1 MRKKIRYNSLRILM
15 VLVWL
20 CQALAPGFS
29 VAAQETPP
37 DSLSPPSSAPFKPE
51 WIARDFDDTTA
62 TPLLSSTSTENAP
75 LAPAQIACDGD
86 IHDLIVNGGFER
98 SEGWY
103 GEATGDAIIG
113 YDSTFANSGER
124 SLKLVGA
131 ADAALLAWQTVDFP
145 AQVDQAVF
153 YYSIHQDRIDDGD
166 ELYFLVYDTETD
178 EGLGWAP
185 MSAASPDIWF
195 GNPGLSFSAILT
207 DVVGKT
213 VDIMFFAVMDDADH
227 TTYHIDDVSLEVCM
241 PSFGTPSLTNNGF
254 EDGESP
260 WLLEGDAVLDTG
272 QAHDGSA
279 SVKLGGYPGSDSQVR
294 ALSLPDVSQRITP
307 SQHPSVAA
315 QGEAVRVPLKVITS
329 TASSTSTEDASTS
342 HPLDLDRL
350 LEDSYSSLSPPVS
363 SNSLQQGGE
372 QVLQNPGFETG
383 TWSPWHTYNSPYLVY
398 NAGRGLWS
406 AHLGGYNYA
415 NEQFWQTISIPSNAT
430 EVYFEFW
437 YALGTNEFMMGYDYF
452 CVAIWD
458 SSDTYFDDCA
468 DFAYAGDMY
477 WTRAA
482 YVLTQIQA
490 MAGKTVNFSFIVQT
504 SPLYP
509 SQAWVDDTAF
519 YIVAPSSPPEASFS
533 ASPTSGEAPLTVSF
547 SDTSTGDITS
557 WSWDFGDGG
566 SSTLQNP
573 THIYDSAGTYT
584 AELTVTGPGGS
595 DSAEQTITVESSS
608 YGYGMVSQAFTIAP
622 DTRQLK
628 LDFWLGAV
636 TDTDPNDEIY
646 AVLYNADF
654 SEVLG
659 GWQVSP
665 IPGYWVPSTWWTSL
679 NLYKIPVDP
688 SWHGQSVN
696 LAFMSVNDAHAPH
709 SAFWVD
715 DVTLMQCPESPYVSN
730 SYIRADVDGEDG
742 TFVIGTTGGDP
753 DTSNDDDL
761 ELLYGFE
768 ANGYSFPWSS
778 ITTLRVVSGTETTDY
793 VLSNVLPIVAPHQEG
808 EAVITQ
814 WRIDGVDVKQSIS
827 LAPNPHTNEENMV
840 QIAYEV
846 ENGSSNVYDVGLRSL
861 LDVKIGENDGAPY
874 FVPGAAYGNLIHET
888 NFTGDDVPAYWK
900 AFESP
905 TFDATYLR
913 GQGILRGGEA
923 TPPDRMV
930 IAEWPSLGDT
940 VWDYSI
946 QAGQVVT
953 ADSAVALYWN
963 PTPLYYAES
972 ARFVTYYGLAGRGG
986 GQTWLDAPASVA
998 CGDLE
1003 FDVVQ
1008 WVNNDT
1014 GSTLTGGQST
1024 LTLPD
1029 DVSLVHGED
1038 ASKAWADIPPGEA
1051 RSVQWRVAA
1060 TGDIAS
1066 TATIQAEATF
1076 SGGVTRAASVQVAI
1090 PHCETQLK
1098 QPSNLEAYP
1107 GVGSIS
1113 LRWEPSPSPGVEG
1126 YHVYRKAGGTFT
1138 RITTTPVRNT
1148 SYRDHDDTLAE
1159 GETYTY
1165 YITAV
1170 AGSDESDPS
1179 NEAKA
1184 VFGQLSLSI
1193 PSVYAG
1199 QGTTATVPINIANA
1213 DGLRI
1218 SSMGIS
1224 MTYSTTLLS
1233 LIGVRRAPLGRDY
1246 AFSDN
1251 ELRTGTVK
1259 IAFAGVGS
1267 PLRGE
1272 GTLLWLD
1279 FEVIGGGPGDQDSL
1293 HFEEDTVIRV
1303 LKEGSDDA
1311 VEADLFLQ
1319 DGQITI
1325 QRNFQL
1331 GDIDGSGKVDEE
1343 DGAKALRIAVGISK
1357 ATAKEFSA
1365 GDVNGDG
1372 RVNSA
1377 DVVLIMRMA
1386 VGLDVTPDSQTRR
1399 TAQAATDTPVTLS
1412 VEGGRGL
1419 QGGTA
1424 WVPINVDNAAD
1435 IAGGD
1440 LTLYYDPNVLEPV
1453 QDTWGNVSVQMGTIA
1468 EGYNFQAA
1476 GHSAEPGEVRISV
1489 VQNQEYEKNNTGL
1502 PGGSGALVKVQ
1513 FTIKRSAPDGATPVT
1528 LASAQLNDAYG
1539 QDFVS
1544 ALQCPVDVIPGQ
1556 VLVGSSYMEQ
1566 IFLPLVMRGNR

>member
-1 MRKKIRYNSLRILM
+1 M
-15 VLVWL
+15 
-20 CQALAPGFS
+20 
-29 VAAQETPP
+29 
-37 DSLSPPSSAPFKPE
+37 
-51 WIARDFDDTTA
+51 
-62 TPLLSSTSTENAP
+62 
-75 LAPAQIACDGD
+75 
-86 IHDLIVNGGFER
+86 
-98 SEGWY
+98 
-103 GEATGDAIIG
+103 
-113 YDSTFANSGER
+113 
-124 SLKLVGA
+124 
-131 ADAALLAWQTVDFP
+131 
-145 AQVDQAVF
+145 
-153 YYSIHQDRIDDGD
+153 
-166 ELYFLVYDTETD
+166 
-178 EGLGWAP
+178 
-185 MSAASPDIWF
+185 
-195 GNPGLSFSAILT
+195 
-207 DVVGKT
+207 
-213 VDIMFFAVMDDADH
+213 
-227 TTYHIDDVSLEVCM
+227 
-241 PSFGTPSLTNNGF
+241 
-254 EDGESP
+254 
-260 WLLEGDAVLDTG
+260 
-272 QAHDGSA
+272 
-279 SVKLGGYPGSDSQVR
+279 
-294 ALSLPDVSQRITP
+294 
-307 SQHPSVAA
+307 
-315 QGEAVRVPLKVITS
+315 
-329 TASSTSTEDASTS
+329 
-342 HPLDLDRL
+342 
-350 LEDSYSSLSPPVS
+350 
-363 SNSLQQGGE
+363 
-372 QVLQNPGFETG
+372 
-383 TWSPWHTYNSPYLVY
+383 
-398 NAGRGLWS
+398 
-406 AHLGGYNYA
+406 
-415 NEQFWQTISIPSNAT
+415 
-430 EVYFEFW
+430 
-437 YALGTNEFMMGYDYF
+437 
-452 CVAIWD
+452 
-458 SSDTYFDDCA
+458 
-468 DFAYAGDMY
+468 
-477 WTRAA
+477 
-482 YVLTQIQA
+482 
-490 MAGKTVNFSFIVQT
+490 
-504 SPLYP
+504 
-509 SQAWVDDTAF
+509 
-519 YIVAPSSPPEASFS
+519 
-533 ASPTSGEAPLTVSF
+533 
-547 SDTSTGDITS
+547 
-557 WSWDFGDGG
+557 
-566 SSTLQNP
+566 QNP
-573 THIYDSAGTYT
+573 THTYDSAGTYT

-608 YGYGMVSQAFTIAP
+608 YGYGRVSQTFTIAP

-628 LDFWLGAV
+628 LDFWIRAV

-659 GWQVSP
+659 WWQVSP
-665 IPGYWVPSTWWTSL
+665 IPGYWAPSTWWTSL

-742 TFVIGTTGGDP
+742 TFVIGTIGGDP

-840 QIAYEV
+840 QIAYDV

-972 ARFVTYYGLAGRGG
+972 ARFVTYYGLAGHGG

-1024 LTLPD
+1024 LTLPAG
-1029 DVSLVHGED
+1029 VSLVHGED

-1090 PHCETQLK
+1090 PHCETQLDK
-1098 QPSNLEAYP
+1098 PTGLEAYP

-1113 LRWEPSPSPGVEG
+1113 LRWEPSPSPGMEG

-1179 NEAKA
+1179 NEAEA
-1184 VFGQLSLSI
+1184 VFGQLSLAI
-1193 PSVYAG
+1193 PPVYASP
-1199 QGTTATVPINIANA
+1199 GTTVTVPINIANA

-1218 SSMGIS
+1218 GAIDIFLDYP
-1224 MTYSTTLLS
+1224 TDLLS
-1233 LIGVRRAPLGRDY
+1233 LEPEGVQSTPLSEDYLFKAESDSGVVAVHLASGDAPLY
-1246 AFSDN
+1246 
-1251 ELRTGTVK
+1251 
-1259 IAFAGVGS
+1259 
-1267 PLRGE
+1267 GE
-1272 GTLLWLD
+1272 GTLLNLV
-1279 FEVIGGGPGDQDSL
+1279 FEVIGSIGKTGELRFDKDETAIYST
-1293 HFEEDTVIRV
+1293 EDLNNPVP
-1303 LKEGSDDA
+1303 SA
-1311 VEADLFLQ
+1311 LQ
-1319 DGQITI
+1319 DGQITVR
-1325 QRNFQL
+1325 RNFKL
-1331 GDIDGSGKVDEE
+1331 GDLSGDGKIRANDV
-1343 DGAKALRIAVGISK
+1343 AIALLIAVGKIKPTEEQS
-1357 ATAKEFSA
+1357 SA
-1365 GDVNGDG
+1365 GNVNGDDYI
-1372 RVNSA
+1372 NSA
-1377 DVVLIMRMA
+1377 DVVRILHMIDTIPSRQTRMA
-1386 VGLDVTPDSQTRR
+1386 AR
-1399 TAQAATDTPVTLS
+1399 AATDTPVTLS
-1412 VEGGRGL
+1412 VEDGRGL

-1424 WVPINVDNAAD
+1424 YVSINVDNAAD

-1440 LTLYYDPNVLEPV
+1440 LTINYDPDVLE
-1453 QDTWGNVSVQMGTIA
+1453 IA
-1468 EGYNFQAA
+1468 EPYAEAVQKTDMIQAFELKA
-1476 GHSAEPGEVRISV
+1476 HSNQPGV
-1489 VQNQEYEKNNTGL
+1489 VKIALATAQTL
-1502 PGGSGALVKVQ
+1502 TGGSGALVKVQ
-1513 FTIKRSAPDGATPVT
+1513 FTIKHSAPDGATPVT

-1544 ALQCPVDVIPGQ
+1544 ALQRPVDVNPGQ